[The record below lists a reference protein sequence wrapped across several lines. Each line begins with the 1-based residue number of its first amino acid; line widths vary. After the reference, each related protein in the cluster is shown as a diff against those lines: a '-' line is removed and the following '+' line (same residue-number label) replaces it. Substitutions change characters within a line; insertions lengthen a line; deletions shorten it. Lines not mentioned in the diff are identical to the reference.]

1 MKKLVALN
9 ALMIRKHMKQTKF
22 KQTEIGKNL
31 EEWEVKELKEDIE
44 LVYGKSLTE
53 KKRVKGNYPVFGS
66 KGVVG
71 FHNEFLVKGPGIIIG
86 RKGSV
91 GEVKFS
97 KRDFWPIDTTYYVK
111 LKNKGNIV
119 FWYYFLLN
127 LGLSQLNSHSAVPGL
142 NRDQVYRISEKIP
155 PLQEQTAIAKILS
168 DLDSKIELLQKQ
180 NKTLE
185 AIGQAI
191 FKHWF
196 VDFEFPNEE
205 GKPYKSSGGE
215 MVYSEDLKK
224 EIPEGWWVGKIGEI
238 LKIQI
243 GGDWGKDTEFEN
255 AVQVNSLRGVDLE
268 KIKLNGYSEE
278 APLRWLKKNS
288 LEKRKLTDCDILI
301 GGSGLG
307 PIGRTIYFSKELE
320 GLYEHPITYSNFC
333 KRLSA
338 QTPSYAVYA
347 EKVLEDMYI
356 SGEMKQYFTGT
367 SIPNLDA
374 NSLLNH
380 NIIIPSKDVVNDFLK
395 IAISKFSKLYN
406 KENMILSQIRDT
418 LLPKLMSGEIRVLNN
433 QKIKE
438 AV

>member
-1 MKKLVALN
+1 
-9 ALMIRKHMKQTKF
+9 MKQTKF

-31 EEWEVKELKEDIE
+31 EEWEVKELKKDIE

-66 KGVVG
+66 NGVVG

-168 DLDSKIELLQKQ
+168 DLDSKIELFQKQ

-196 VDFEFPNEE
+196 IDFEFPNEK
-205 GKPYKSSGGE
+205 GKTYKSSGGG
-215 MVYSEDLKK
+215 MIDSELGAIPKDWKVNQLKDF
-224 EIPEGWWVGKIGEI
+224 
-238 LKIQI
+238 
-243 GGDWGKDTEFEN
+243 GDIMALW
-255 AVQVNSLRGVDLE
+255 
-268 KIKLNGYSEE
+268 
-278 APLRWLKKNS
+278 
-288 LEKRKLTDCDILI
+288 
-301 GGSGLG
+301 
-307 PIGRTIYFSKELE
+307 
-320 GLYEHPITYSNFC
+320 
-333 KRLSA
+333 
-338 QTPSYAVYA
+338 
-347 EKVLEDMYI
+347 
-356 SGEMKQYFTGT
+356 
-367 SIPNLDA
+367 
-374 NSLLNH
+374 
-380 NIIIPSKDVVNDFLK
+380 
-395 IAISKFSKLYN
+395 
-406 KENMILSQIRDT
+406 
-418 LLPKLMSGEIRVLNN
+418 
-433 QKIKE
+433 
-438 AV
+438 